1 MTPVIIIG
9 VVVLVAIIGYLL
21 LNRDNICIENNE
33 ETEEKIDYKEIY
45 TKEWLFTYNEKDAYR
60 ELKKIA
66 DEMGYTIFTK
76 VRILDLIKP
85 IKGIEKYQ
93 TYFNKIKS
101 KHVDFV
107 LCNEKL
113 VVEYIIELDD
123 STHERPDRKE
133 RDKFVDEA
141 LGAVGYKVIHVYKID
156 ESLKDKL
163 K

>member
-21 LNRDNICIENNE
+21 LNRDNICIEDNE
-33 ETEEKIDYKEIY
+33 ETEKKIDYKEIY
-45 TKEWLFTYNEKDAYR
+45 TKEWLFTYSEKDAYR

-66 DEMGYTIFTK
+66 DEKGYTIFAK
-76 VRILDLIKP
+76 VRILDLMKP
-85 IKGIEKYQ
+85 IKGIDKYQ
-93 TYFNKIKS
+93 TYFNKVES

-107 LCNEKL
+107 LCNEEL

-123 STHERPDRKE
+123 STNEREDRKE
-133 RDKFVDEA
+133 RDKFVDEV

-156 ESLKDKL
+156 ENLKNKL
-163 K
+163 I

>member
-9 VVVLVAIIGYLL
+9 VIIIVAIIGSLFF
-21 LNRDNICIENNE
+21 NKDNISVEKANNVEN
-33 ETEEKIDYKEIY
+33 IDYKNIY
-45 TKEWLFTYNEKDAYR
+45 SKEWLFTYNEKAAYR

-66 DEMGYTIFTK
+66 DEMGYIVFAK

-85 IKGIEKYQ
+85 IKGIDKYQ
-93 TYFNKIKS
+93 TYFNKVKS

-123 STHERPDRKE
+123 STHERKDRKE
-133 RDKFVDEA
+133 RDKFVDEV
-141 LGAVGYKVIHVYKID
+141 LSAVGYKIIHIYKID